1 MSMWERTKRLINS
14 YLDNLVERL
23 SNPDSQVR
31 EVTRA
36 EVTRLNELEVQ
47 ARASAKML
55 EKELAEVELKIAGLF
70 ERERILKERGDLTGA
85 ASAATDLRGLAEQI
99 VLLRQQLTEANA
111 SAARAKKLREERRL
125 IGEELTS
132 ETHLT
137 RMREDL
143 AGIQTP
149 FDATDPAATIDEMRS
164 RLRPTGFQSIDD
176 RVAEADREMESLRR
190 SSRVDDILAQYK
202 QRAAESNQPKPTAPS
217 SAPEPK
223 SAVSD
228 EVPAEEKTLGR
239 ADDRVKPID

>member
-1 MSMWERTKRLINS
+1 MWQRTKRLINS

-23 SNPDSQVR
+23 SNPDSGVR

-36 EVTRLNELEVQ
+36 EVARLGELEVQ

-55 EKELAEVELKIAGLF
+55 EKELAEIELKIAGLF

-85 ASAATDLRGLAEQI
+85 AAAGRDLRGLAEQV
-99 VLLRQQLTEANA
+99 VLLRQQLSEANA

-125 IGEELTS
+125 MGQELAA

-137 RMREDL
+137 EMRENI

-164 RLRPTGFQSIDD
+164 RIRPIGFHSIDD
-176 RVAEADREMESLRR
+176 RVAEADREMESLQR

-202 QRAAESNQPKPTAPS
+202 QRLSESDRPAPPAPSATPDPKPGGEEAPGG
-217 SAPEPK
+217 
-223 SAVSD
+223 
-228 EVPAEEKTLGR
+228 EKTLGR
-239 ADDRVKPID
+239 ASDGVKPID